1 VTGLPTTGAA
11 ADRGEADVLLATAL
25 AVFGQ
30 DGDANPVVSLLSTAR
45 LLVPVVA
52 TAPGPGEGDRD
63 TEISAVLMR
72 GRDGRLALLA
82 FTCLDSLRLW
92 NPQARPVPVVGRD
105 AARAAQGQDAEA
117 LLIDLA
123 GPVPFVVE
131 TPALTQLA
139 AGHQLR
145 RTTLGYAWFVN
156 L

>member
-1 VTGLPTTGAA
+1 VKSLPSTGSA
-11 ADRGEADVLLATAL
+11 ADRGEADGLLATAL
-25 AVFGQ
+25 AGFAEAGVGH
-30 DGDANPVVSLLSTAR
+30 PVLSLLSTAR
-45 LLVPVVA
+45 LLVPVLA
-52 TAPGPGEGDRD
+52 TATDRGEGDRD

-82 FTCLDSLRLW
+82 FSCLDNLRLW

-131 TPALTQLA
+131 TPELTQLA

-145 RTTLGYAWFVN
+145 RTALGYAWFVN